1 MTDKSSL
8 QLDEDIR
15 LMIKA
20 RNGDRLAYDQL
31 YSRYFHTVVSF
42 LVRHNARRNACEDL
56 AQEVFTRVWYHRS
69 RYQPLAP
76 LKNYLLGV
84 ATNVLREDR
93 AKSRGRVH
101 LDVCNPETLMD
112 TSQPSPPSQAQFA
125 EQLQTVRTLM
135 TSLATRE
142 RQAVELVY
150 LAGLAPNEAARRL
163 GCSRQTIYSHLCSAR
178 EKLRKLGRQGGKKL
192 KKSQEF
198 SGDHAPI
205 SHQERSRP
213 RLLAWPGH

>member
-31 YSRYFHTVVSF
+31 YSRYFHSVVSF
-42 LVRHNARRNACEDL
+42 LVRHNARRHACEDM
-56 AQEVFTRVWYHRS
+56 AQEVFARVWYHRN

-84 ATNVLREDR
+84 AANVLREDW
-93 AKSRGRVH
+93 AKSRGRVP
-101 LDVCNPETLMD
+101 LDSCDLETVMD
-112 TSQPSPPSQAQFA
+112 TNRPSPPSQAQFA

-135 TSLATRE
+135 TSLTTRQ

-150 LAGLAPNEAARRL
+150 LAGLAPNEAAQRL
-163 GCSRQTIYSHLCSAR
+163 GCSRQSLRSHLCSAR
-178 EKLRKLGRQGGKKL
+178 RKLRELVRP
-192 KKSQEF
+192 SQ
-198 SGDHAPI
+198 
-205 SHQERSRP
+205 
-213 RLLAWPGH
+213 PG

>member
-1 MTDKSSL
+1 MPDKSSL

-42 LVRHNARRNACEDL
+42 LVRHNARLNVCEDL
-56 AQEVFTRVWYHRS
+56 AQEVFTRVWDYRS

-84 ATNVLREDR
+84 AANVLHEDR
-93 AKSRGRVH
+93 VKSRGRVH
-101 LDVCNPETLMD
+101 LDACDLETVMD

-135 TSLATRE
+135 TSLTTRQ

-163 GCSRQTIYSHLCSAR
+163 GCSRQSLRSHLYSAR
-178 EKLRKLGRQGGKKL
+178 RKLRELSRL
-192 KKSQEF
+192 SQ
-198 SGDHAPI
+198 
-205 SHQERSRP
+205 RSRAIAA
-213 RLLAWPGH
+213 RIDRSIVASITQDDNYRKKK